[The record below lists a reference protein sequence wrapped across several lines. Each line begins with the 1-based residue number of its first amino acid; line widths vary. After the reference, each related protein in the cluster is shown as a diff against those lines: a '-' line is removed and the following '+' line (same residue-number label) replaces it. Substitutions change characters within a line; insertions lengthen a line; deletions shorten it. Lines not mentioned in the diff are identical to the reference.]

1 MLFLNPG
8 TATGEGAMITGVAE
22 LLTELE
28 KRELNKA
35 HAHVRYWFRGQSKAG
50 WALQPAVYRDGFGQY
65 MNEADRFKTE
75 SHLYQDFRLSS
86 AGIRTGRESD
96 ADIYFLQQ
104 HYRMPTRLLDWTNNA
119 LAALYFVCAEHD
131 GEDGEL
137 FVMDAYQLSKIDG
150 IATSRRSVFIDA
162 VKAVADW
169 LSPDGLPEF
178 IFPVRPDHFDR
189 RMSLQRS
196 CFTFHVPKEKVL
208 MPTNYNSVV
217 SLRVS
222 GPHKRKI
229 VRQLS
234 LLGMDHFSV
243 YGDLEHLA
251 KTLTEAYTS
260 QN

>member
-1 MLFLNPG
+1 
-8 TATGEGAMITGVAE
+8 MITGVAE

-35 HAHVRYWFRGQSKAG
+35 HAHLRYWFRGQSKAG
-50 WALQPAVYRDGFGQY
+50 LTHQPAVYRDTFGQY
-65 MNEADRFKTE
+65 MNEEHRFETE
-75 SHLYQDFRLSS
+75 KHLYQDFRVFS
-86 AGIRTGRESD
+86 AGIRTGLESE

-119 LAALYFVCAEHD
+119 LAALYFVCVEHD

-137 FVMDAYQLSKIDG
+137 FVMDAYELSKIGG
-150 IATSRRSVFIDA
+150 IATSRHPVFRDA
-162 VKAVADW
+162 VKALVDW
-169 LSPDGLPEF
+169 SPPDVLPNS

-208 MPTNYNSVV
+208 MPTNYM
-217 SLRVS
+217 SLKVS
-222 GPHKRKI
+222 GTKKHKI
-229 VRQLS
+229 MRQLS
-234 LLGMDHFSV
+234 VLGIDHFSV

-260 QN
+260 QK